1 MGDGE
6 RGSKSKEVFQEEG
19 CSYCVHTT
27 EKMNN
32 QMRITQAG
40 IGFDS
45 IYLVTLTE
53 IHLNRWCRYCMLK
66 GKKVKMRRQFYREV
80 WLCRGAEKW
89 SKNWKGTESGSFK
102 FCL

>member
-1 MGDGE
+1 ME
-6 RGSKSKEVFQEEG
+6 RGDQNLRKCFKKKDAVIVFN
-19 CSYCVHTT
+19 TT

-66 GKKVKMRRQFYREV
+66 GKKREN
-80 WLCRGAEKW
+80 A
-89 SKNWKGTESGSFK
+89 
-102 FCL
+102 